1 VALRIWKETIHV
13 CAQNPWV
20 YRADWAYTNIMQP
33 PRARFTTADTP
44 VSLLNR
50 IGYAGPQNLDLKGA
64 QPR

>member
-1 VALRIWKETIHV
+1 
-13 CAQNPWV
+13 
-20 YRADWAYTNIMQP
+20 MQP
-33 PRARFTTADTP
+33 PRAKFTTADTP